1 MIKMQKNKSKGM
13 ATKSTAEI
21 IRDNVCTVFNLLN
34 VIIAVALALV
44 HAWSNLFFIFIIIV
58 NTLIGIY
65 QEIKAKKLVEK
76 LSLLSMPVAHVLRDG
91 RELEVHPD
99 SVEKGDVLLLES
111 GNVICA
117 DSRVLSGSAEINE
130 SVLTGESR
138 PVLKRAGDDLLSGS
152 SVISGKCRAEVIH
165 TGEENYAAKLV
176 SEVKKYKSANSELM
190 SSMKKVTRI
199 TSFFIVPLGIIA
211 FLEALLVRNMTIA
224 DAVISSSAGLL
235 GMLPKGLVLLMSVGL
250 AIGVIRLSKKN
261 VLVQELYSLENLA
274 HCDVLC
280 LDKTGTLT
288 VGHMEVEQVIPLGCD
303 KARAQQLLASYV
315 SASEDNNATFCALKE
330 YCAHAAPQRAFAGV
344 PFSSARKWSSVT
356 LENGEYLVLG
366 AYERLGLKGDM
377 PLQFREQMQQGKRV
391 LFAGITRQK
400 PQADGELCAVEPAA
414 AVIIADPLRKNAKD
428 TIAYFERQGVEV
440 KVISGDDPVTASA
453 VAARAGIKNA
463 QRCIDLSNAAPEDVK
478 NAADKYTVFGRVSP
492 EQKKLLVTALQEK
505 GHSVGMTGDGVNDL
519 LAMKQADCSVAIGQG
534 SDAARQTA
542 QLVLLDSDF
551 AVLKDVISEG
561 RRVVNNITKSAG
573 VFFIKTLYSVFITLW
588 CVIFNLPFPF
598 IPIQITLIDLVIEGF
613 PSFFMSLERN
623 DKPVR
628 SKFLPSAIGAA
639 LPNAVAVTV
648 CCIVLTMA
656 GTALG
661 IEQSQIGL
669 VTYLTLG
676 AISVMGV
683 VKASLPF
690 NWLRGGLCAVSAL
703 GYAGAVAI
711 LPNLFKLPARNPGLF
726 SLLRLES
733 SSVLPLIMSILAGII
748 ITLACELIIA
758 AVRRKKT
765 EKRLRRKAVF

>member
-1 MIKMQKNKSKGM
+1 MQKNKSKGM

-91 RELEVHPD
+91 CELEVHPD

-656 GTALG
+656 GSSLG

-703 GYAGAVAI
+703 GYVGAVAI

>member
-1 MIKMQKNKSKGM
+1 MQKNKSKGM

-303 KARAQQLLASYV
+303 KTRAQQLLASYV

-656 GTALG
+656 GTSLG

-703 GYAGAVAI
+703 GYVGAVAI
-711 LPNLFKLPARNPGLF
+711 LPNLFKLPARTPGLF

-758 AVRRKKT
+758 AVRRKKQ
-765 EKRLRRKAVF
+765 KNG

>member
-1 MIKMQKNKSKGM
+1 MQKNKSKGM

-330 YCAHAAPQRAFAGV
+330 YCALAAPQRAFAGV

-628 SKFLPSAIGAA
+628 GKFLPSAIGAA

-711 LPNLFKLPARNPGLF
+711 LPNLFKLPARTPGLF
-726 SLLRLES
+726 SLLRLEN

-765 EKRLRRKAVF
+765 GKRLRRKAVF

>member
-1 MIKMQKNKSKGM
+1 MQKNKSKGM

-628 SKFLPSAIGAA
+628 GKFLPSAIGAA

-703 GYAGAVAI
+703 GYVGAVAI

-758 AVRRKKT
+758 AVRRKKQ
-765 EKRLRRKAVF
+765 ENG

>member
-1 MIKMQKNKSKGM
+1 MQKNKSKGM

-661 IEQSQIGL
+661 IEQSQTGL

-703 GYAGAVAI
+703 GYVGAVAI
-711 LPNLFKLPARNPGLF
+711 LPNLFKLPARTPGLF

-758 AVRRKKT
+758 AVRRKKQ
-765 EKRLRRKAVF
+765 KNG

>member
-1 MIKMQKNKSKGM
+1 MQKNKSKGM

-117 DSRVLSGSAEINE
+117 DSKVLSGSAEINE

-463 QRCIDLSNAAPEDVK
+463 QRRIDLSNAAPEDVK

-628 SKFLPSAIGAA
+628 GKFLPSAIGAA

-656 GTALG
+656 GSSLG

-703 GYAGAVAI
+703 GYAGTVAI

-758 AVRRKKT
+758 AVRRKKQ
-765 EKRLRRKAVF
+765 ENG

>member
-1 MIKMQKNKSKGM
+1 MQKNKSKGM

-676 AISVMGV
+676 AVSVMGV

-703 GYAGAVAI
+703 GYVGAVAI

-726 SLLRLES
+726 SLLRLEN

-758 AVRRKKT
+758 AVKRKKN
-765 EKRLRRKAVF
+765 RKTAEA

>member
-1 MIKMQKNKSKGM
+1 MQKNKSKGM

-76 LSLLSMPVAHVLRDG
+76 LSRLSMPVAHVLRDG

-656 GTALG
+656 GSSLG

-703 GYAGAVAI
+703 GYVGAVAI
-711 LPNLFKLPARNPGLF
+711 LPNLFKLPARTPGLF

-765 EKRLRRKAVF
+765 GKRLRRKAVF

>member
-1 MIKMQKNKSKGM
+1 MQKNKSKGM

-463 QRCIDLSNAAPEDVK
+463 QRRIDLSNAAPEDVK

-656 GTALG
+656 GSSLG
-661 IEQSQIGL
+661 IEQSQTGL

-676 AISVMGV
+676 AVSVMGV

-711 LPNLFKLPARNPGLF
+711 LPNLFKLPARTPGLF
-726 SLLRLES
+726 SLLRLEN

-758 AVRRKKT
+758 AVRRKKQ
-765 EKRLRRKAVF
+765 ENG

>member
-1 MIKMQKNKSKGM
+1 MQKNKSKGM

-303 KARAQQLLASYV
+303 KTRAQQLLASYV

-661 IEQSQIGL
+661 IEQSQTGL

-676 AISVMGV
+676 AVSVMGV

-711 LPNLFKLPARNPGLF
+711 LPNLFKLPARTPGLF

-765 EKRLRRKAVF
+765 GKRLRRKAVF

>member
-1 MIKMQKNKSKGM
+1 MQKNKSKGM

-117 DSRVLSGSAEINE
+117 DSKVLSGSAEINE

-628 SKFLPSAIGAA
+628 GKFLPSAIGAA

-656 GTALG
+656 GTSLG

-703 GYAGAVAI
+703 GYVGAVAI
-711 LPNLFKLPARNPGLF
+711 LPNLFKLPARTPGLF
-726 SLLRLES
+726 SLLRLEN

-758 AVRRKKT
+758 AVRRKKQ
-765 EKRLRRKAVF
+765 KNG

>member
-1 MIKMQKNKSKGM
+1 MQKNKSKGM

-400 PQADGELCAVEPAA
+400 PQADGELCAVKPAA

>member
-1 MIKMQKNKSKGM
+1 MQKNKSKGM

-628 SKFLPSAIGAA
+628 GKFLPSAIGAA

-656 GTALG
+656 GSSLG

-711 LPNLFKLPARNPGLF
+711 LPNLFKLPARTPGLF

-758 AVRRKKT
+758 AVRRKKQ
-765 EKRLRRKAVF
+765 KNG

>member
-1 MIKMQKNKSKGM
+1 MQKNKSKGM

-99 SVEKGDVLLLES
+99 SVEKGDLLLLES

-656 GTALG
+656 GSSLG
-661 IEQSQIGL
+661 IEQSQTGL

-703 GYAGAVAI
+703 GYVGAVAI

-726 SLLRLES
+726 SLLRLEN

-758 AVRRKKT
+758 AVRRKKQ
-765 EKRLRRKAVF
+765 ENG

>member
-1 MIKMQKNKSKGM
+1 MQKNKSKGM

-628 SKFLPSAIGAA
+628 GKFLPSAIGAA

-656 GTALG
+656 GTSLG
-661 IEQSQIGL
+661 IEQSQTGL

-703 GYAGAVAI
+703 GYVGAVAI
-711 LPNLFKLPARNPGLF
+711 LPNLFKLPARTPGLF

-758 AVRRKKT
+758 AVRRKKQ
-765 EKRLRRKAVF
+765 KNC

>member
-1 MIKMQKNKSKGM
+1 MQKNKSKGM

-656 GTALG
+656 GSSLG

-676 AISVMGV
+676 AVSVMGV

-711 LPNLFKLPARNPGLF
+711 LPNLFKLPARTPGLF

-758 AVRRKKT
+758 AVRRKKN
-765 EKRLRRKAVF
+765 RKTAEA

>member
-1 MIKMQKNKSKGM
+1 MQKNKSKGM

-58 NTLIGIY
+58 NMLIGIY

-117 DSRVLSGSAEINE
+117 DSKVLSGSAEINE

-303 KARAQQLLASYV
+303 KTRAQQLLASYV

-703 GYAGAVAI
+703 GYVGAVAI
-711 LPNLFKLPARNPGLF
+711 LPNLFKLPARTPGLF

-758 AVRRKKT
+758 AVRRKKQ
-765 EKRLRRKAVF
+765 KNC

>member
-1 MIKMQKNKSKGM
+1 MQKNKSKGM

-117 DSRVLSGSAEINE
+117 DSKVLSGSAEINE

-703 GYAGAVAI
+703 GYVGAVAI

-758 AVRRKKT
+758 AVKRKKN
-765 EKRLRRKAVF
+765 RKTAEA

>member
-1 MIKMQKNKSKGM
+1 MQKNKSKGM

-628 SKFLPSAIGAA
+628 GKFLPSAIGAA

-656 GTALG
+656 GSSLG

-703 GYAGAVAI
+703 GYVGAVAI
-711 LPNLFKLPARNPGLF
+711 LPNLFKLPARTPGLF

-758 AVRRKKT
+758 AVRRKKQ
-765 EKRLRRKAVF
+765 KNC

>member
-1 MIKMQKNKSKGM
+1 MQKNKSKGM

-656 GTALG
+656 GSSLG

-703 GYAGAVAI
+703 GYVGAVAI
-711 LPNLFKLPARNPGLF
+711 LPNLFKLPARTPGLF

-758 AVRRKKT
+758 AVRRKKQ
-765 EKRLRRKAVF
+765 ENG

>member
-1 MIKMQKNKSKGM
+1 MQKNKSKGM

-656 GTALG
+656 GSSLG

-703 GYAGAVAI
+703 GYVGAVAI
-711 LPNLFKLPARNPGLF
+711 LPNLFKLPARTPGLF
-726 SLLRLES
+726 SLLRLEN

-758 AVRRKKT
+758 AVRRKKQ
-765 EKRLRRKAVF
+765 ENG

>member
-1 MIKMQKNKSKGM
+1 MQKNKSKGM

-303 KARAQQLLASYV
+303 KARVQQLLASYV

-656 GTALG
+656 GTSLG

-703 GYAGAVAI
+703 GYVGAVAI
-711 LPNLFKLPARNPGLF
+711 LPNLFKLPARTPGLF
-726 SLLRLES
+726 SLLRLER

-758 AVRRKKT
+758 AVRRKKR
-765 EKRLRRKAVF
+765 ENG

>member
-1 MIKMQKNKSKGM
+1 MQKNKSKGM

-377 PLQFREQMQQGKRV
+377 PVQFREQMQQGKRV

-703 GYAGAVAI
+703 GYVGAVAI

-758 AVRRKKT
+758 AVRRKKQ
-765 EKRLRRKAVF
+765 KNC

>member
-1 MIKMQKNKSKGM
+1 MQKNKSKGM

-303 KARAQQLLASYV
+303 KARVQQLLASYV

-676 AISVMGV
+676 AVSVMGV

-703 GYAGAVAI
+703 GYVGAVAI
-711 LPNLFKLPARNPGLF
+711 LPNLFKLPARTPGLF
-726 SLLRLES
+726 SLLRLEN

-765 EKRLRRKAVF
+765 GKRLRRKAVF

>member
-1 MIKMQKNKSKGM
+1 MQKNKSKGM

-656 GTALG
+656 GSSLG
-661 IEQSQIGL
+661 IEQSQTGL

-703 GYAGAVAI
+703 GYVGAVAI
-711 LPNLFKLPARNPGLF
+711 LPNLFKLPARTPGLF

>member
-1 MIKMQKNKSKGM
+1 MQKNKSKGM

-676 AISVMGV
+676 AISVIGV

-703 GYAGAVAI
+703 GYVGAVAI

-758 AVRRKKT
+758 AVRRKKQ
-765 EKRLRRKAVF
+765 KNC

>member
-1 MIKMQKNKSKGM
+1 MQKNKSKGM

-492 EQKKLLVTALQEK
+492 EQKKLLITALQEK

-656 GTALG
+656 GSSLG

-703 GYAGAVAI
+703 GYVGAVAI

>member
-1 MIKMQKNKSKGM
+1 MQKNKSKGM

-303 KARAQQLLASYV
+303 KTRAQQLLASYV

-656 GTALG
+656 GSSLG

>member
-1 MIKMQKNKSKGM
+1 MQKNKSKGM

-400 PQADGELCAVEPAA
+400 PQADGGLCAVEPAA

-703 GYAGAVAI
+703 GYVGAVAI
-711 LPNLFKLPARNPGLF
+711 LPNLFKLPARTPGLF

-758 AVRRKKT
+758 AVRRKKQ
-765 EKRLRRKAVF
+765 KNC

>member
-1 MIKMQKNKSKGM
+1 MQKNKSKGM

-628 SKFLPSAIGAA
+628 GKFLPSAIGAA

-703 GYAGAVAI
+703 GYVGAVAI
-711 LPNLFKLPARNPGLF
+711 LPNLFKLPARTPGLF

-758 AVRRKKT
+758 AVRRKKQ
-765 EKRLRRKAVF
+765 KNG

>member
-1 MIKMQKNKSKGM
+1 MQKNKSKGM

-117 DSRVLSGSAEINE
+117 DSKVLSGSAEINE

-656 GTALG
+656 GSSLG

-703 GYAGAVAI
+703 GYVGAVAI

-758 AVRRKKT
+758 AVRRKKQ
-765 EKRLRRKAVF
+765 ENG

>member
-1 MIKMQKNKSKGM
+1 MQKNKSKGM

-656 GTALG
+656 GTSLG
-661 IEQSQIGL
+661 IEQSQTGL

-703 GYAGAVAI
+703 GYVGAVAI

-726 SLLRLES
+726 SLLRLEN
-733 SSVLPLIMSILAGII
+733 SSVLPLIMSVLAGII

>member
-1 MIKMQKNKSKGM
+1 MQKNKSKGM

-628 SKFLPSAIGAA
+628 GKFLPSAIGAA

-656 GTALG
+656 GTSLG

-703 GYAGAVAI
+703 GYVGAVAI
-711 LPNLFKLPARNPGLF
+711 LPNLFKLPARTPGLF

-758 AVRRKKT
+758 AVRRKKQ
-765 EKRLRRKAVF
+765 KNG

>member
-1 MIKMQKNKSKGM
+1 MQKNKSKGM

-628 SKFLPSAIGAA
+628 GKFLPSAIGAA

-656 GTALG
+656 GTSLG

-758 AVRRKKT
+758 AVRRKKQ
-765 EKRLRRKAVF
+765 KNC

>member
-1 MIKMQKNKSKGM
+1 MQKNKSKGM

-117 DSRVLSGSAEINE
+117 DSKVLSGSAEINE

-303 KARAQQLLASYV
+303 KARAEQLLASYV

-330 YCAHAAPQRAFAGV
+330 YCAIAAPQRAFAGV

-391 LFAGITRQK
+391 LFAGTTKQK

-613 PSFFMSLERN
+613 PAFFMSLERN

-628 SKFLPSAIGAA
+628 GKFLPSAIGAA
-639 LPNAVAVTV
+639 LPNAIAVTV

-656 GTALG
+656 GTSLG

-676 AISVMGV
+676 AVSVMGV

-703 GYAGAVAI
+703 GYVGAVAI

-758 AVRRKKT
+758 AVRRKKR
-765 EKRLRRKAVF
+765 ENG

>member
-1 MIKMQKNKSKGM
+1 MQKNKSKGM

-65 QEIKAKKLVEK
+65 QEIKDKKPVEK

-758 AVRRKKT
+758 AVRRKKQ
-765 EKRLRRKAVF
+765 ENG

>member
-1 MIKMQKNKSKGM
+1 MQKNKSKGM

-711 LPNLFKLPARNPGLF
+711 LPNLFKLPARTPGLF

>member
-1 MIKMQKNKSKGM
+1 MQKNKSKGM

-330 YCAHAAPQRAFAGV
+330 YCALAAPQRAFAGV

-676 AISVMGV
+676 AVSVMGV

-703 GYAGAVAI
+703 GYVGAVAI

-726 SLLRLES
+726 SLLRLEN

-758 AVRRKKT
+758 AVRRKKQ
-765 EKRLRRKAVF
+765 ENG